1 MPDLRVPAITFA
13 LCAALLS
20 GSQAAADDPFY
31 KGKRLSLIINF
42 AAGGPTDIEGR
53 LLAKHLAKHIDGHPG
68 ILVQNMDGAGGM
80 IGAGYLGEVAPKD
93 GTTLGYFTGS
103 AWRYANNPE
112 RFRIDFRT
120 YEFVAYQPGTSIA
133 YMRTDVPPGIKAATD
148 IVKAK
153 GVVAGGLGAENSKD
167 LLLRLGLD
175 MLGVPYKYV
184 TSYRGSSAARLALQQ
199 NEINLYAESPPSY
212 RAVVE
217 PTLVKEGA
225 AIGIW
230 YDANPGA
237 EIGHA
242 PRQVEG
248 LPILSFPELY
258 RKIKGEMPS
267 GRLWDAYRTVL
278 TINGAMQR
286 QIVLPPG
293 APPAAVAALRAA
305 VLRLNG
311 DKEHAEEAV
320 ADDRLRAGMDGRA
333 RHQRGGAGG
342 DHHLARDARV
352 HRRLRAA
359 RGEITESVAD
369 DAGAADSVGSISRAE
384 VGYADFGYYKCRT
397 RINPS
402 SDGRGMGKGLKSIEG
417 VRPPADRSR
426 APRRGCA
433 CAMPRAY
440 GRRAG
445 APHTKKKSP
454 AFGTAWFASVMT
466 SLWASMLEWICH
478 WSGVLIWVKVAPC
491 ASVPKPLNTRKSPS
505 HCRSKSATVA
515 PLALPAKNTKVSLPP
530 PPTSVFAPMVT
541 SVLAPLLPVPVSPEP
556 VRYIA
561 STLVDR
567 V

>member
-53 LLAKHLAKHIDGHPG
+53 LLAKHLARHIDGYPG

-267 GRLWDAYRTVL
+267 GQLWEAYRTVL

-293 APPAAVAALRAA
+293 APPAAIAALRAA

-320 ADDRLRAGMDGRA
+320 RTIGYVPEWMAGPGTNEE
-333 RHQRGGAGG
+333 
-342 DHHLARDARV
+342 V
-352 HRRLRAA
+352 RAA
-359 RGEITESVAD
+359 ITISPDMRAFIAD
-369 DAGAADSVGSISRAE
+369 YV
-384 VGYADFGYYKCRT
+384 
-397 RINPS
+397 
-402 SDGRGMGKGLKSIEG
+402 
-417 VRPPADRSR
+417 
-426 APRRGCA
+426 RRG
-433 CAMPRAY
+433 
-440 GRRAG
+440 
-445 APHTKKKSP
+445 
-454 AFGTAWFASVMT
+454 
-466 SLWASMLEWICH
+466 
-478 WSGVLIWVKVAPC
+478 VK
-491 ASVPKPLNTRKSPS
+491 
-505 HCRSKSATVA
+505 
-515 PLALPAKNTKVSLPP
+515 
-530 PPTSVFAPMVT
+530 
-541 SVLAPLLPVPVSPEP
+541 
-556 VRYIA
+556 
-561 STLVDR
+561 
-567 V
+567 